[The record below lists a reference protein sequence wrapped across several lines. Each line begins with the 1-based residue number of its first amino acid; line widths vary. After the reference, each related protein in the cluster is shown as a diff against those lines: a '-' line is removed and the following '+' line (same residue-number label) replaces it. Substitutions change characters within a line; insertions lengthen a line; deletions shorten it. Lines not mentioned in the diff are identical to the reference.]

1 MTKET
6 YAICCATGLWTTF
19 LVGTNAGA
27 VNAEAVAKKSA
38 DATAVN
44 FILILFV
51 VVVLEQ
57 ERQIYGDMPYR
68 TKIATKRNRR
78 FQSRQKI

>member
-1 MTKET
+1 MTVET